1 MFDPMIDHF
10 NLPVVDLARSR
21 FFYEGVLAPLG
32 FRALAQDG
40 QAIGFGSESWSF
52 GIVATVF
59 PFPKLHLAFTAAARS
74 AVDRFHEAAVAL
86 GGRSN
91 GAPGLRP
98 GYDPDY
104 YAAFVLDPDGHN
116 IEAVCRR
123 PAAAVVSL
131 ESSGASTVEG
141 LRVVEANLADAKDRA
156 AVLELTRSYARDP
169 MGNGAD
175 LPEQVQRTL
184 IDGLRAHPS
193 TLIFL
198 ALDPDRPAGIA
209 TCFIGFSTF
218 AARPLVNI
226 HDLHVRAEYQR
237 RGIARHLLEAVEAK
251 RRALGCCKLTLEV
264 QENNHRALTLYQSF
278 GFQSGQYQPEA
289 GSVLFRQKRI

>member
-1 MFDPMIDHF
+1 MIDHF

-21 FFYEGVLAPLG
+21 SFYECVLEPLG
-32 FRALAQDG
+32 FRVIAQDG

-52 GIVATVF
+52 GIVTTAP
-59 PFPKLHLAFTAAARS
+59 PFPRLHLAFAAVSRS
-74 AVDRFHEAAVAL
+74 GVDRFHATAGTL
-86 GGRSN
+86 GSRSN

-98 GYDPDY
+98 EYDPDY

-116 IEAVCRR
+116 IEAVCRKQVGAVAGVQS
-123 PAAAVVSL
+123 PAT
-131 ESSGASTVEG
+131 SSMDR
-141 LRVVEANLADAKDRA
+141 LRVVEANLDDAHDRA

-169 MGNGAD
+169 MGNGSD
-175 LPEQVQRTL
+175 LPEQVRKTL

-198 ALDPDRPAGIA
+198 ALDHDRPVGIA

-218 AARPLVNI
+218 AARALVNI
-226 HDLHVRAEYQR
+226 HDLHVLPEHQR
-237 RGIARHLLEAVEAK
+237 RGVARRLLEAVET
-251 RRALGCCKLTLEV
+251 RARELDCCKLTLEV

-278 GFQSGQYQPEA
+278 GFGSGQYQPEA
-289 GSVLFRQKRI
+289 GGVLFRQKRI